1 MFIEANTKKLNDFI
15 KDINT
20 QKNTEQI
27 VIKSEYDINDVNF
40 EFVGL
45 SRIDN
50 QKIYRYK
57 AFLPKFEYIDTNS
70 GFVGSI
76 QF

>member
-1 MFIEANTKKLNDFI
+1 MEK
-15 KDINT
+15 
-20 QKNTEQI
+20 KNTEQI

-40 EFVGL
+40 EFICL

-57 AFLPKFEYIDTNS
+57 AFLPNFEYVQSKSNS
-70 GFVGSI
+70 NFDESI